1 MRDVRGDVGRR
12 AGRRRLLRDALAD
25 RQQHLRRHMLLLL
38 LLLLQLL
45 VAVVVDVVDVVDDLE
60 ALTNRQVFNWRF
72 LSDLMLLLLLQLLL
86 LLLLRSRKLRRDG
99 HDVVVRALQ
108 NRFDRVVAVG
118 LLRGQV
124 QVLLDEVR
132 RGRPVTE
139 RILPDEKK

>member
-72 LSDLMLLLLLQLLL
+72 LSDLMLLLLQL